1 MTEPSHTYPSL
12 DYRTLK
18 LMLTYQKDLS
28 STVMSL
34 RYGHSEILGWDQYDH
49 MCFACKERENW
60 DIQSVLQWTVKLSEI
75 VSIVQVNVVI
85 SW

>member
-49 MCFACKERENW
+49 MCFACN
-60 DIQSVLQWTVKLSEI
+60 
-75 VSIVQVNVVI
+75 
-85 SW
+85 